1 VTIDYLR
8 GLVRPAVTLAVV
20 LVLCALTIFQTI
32 AERKLPDY
40 FLGLA
45 GPIVGY
51 WFGARGAKVAP

>member
-8 GLVRPAVTLAVV
+8 GLVRPAVTLTVMA
-20 LVLCALTIFQTI
+20 VLCGLTVYQTVI
-32 AERKLPDY
+32 ERKLPDY

-51 WFGARGAKVAP
+51 WFGSRKVGSQ

>member
-1 VTIDYLR
+1 MTIDYLR
-8 GLVRPAVTLAVV
+8 GLVRPMVTLAVV

-32 AERKLPDY
+32 VERKLPDY

-51 WFGARGAKVAP
+51 WFGSRKAGGTP